1 MQIVCNETQLRH
13 YLKTAVEI
21 DEDKPVLVDKYIS
34 GKEVEVD
41 AICDGINVF
50 VPGIME
56 LVERTGIH
64 SGDSISVY
72 PPFSI
77 SDKVKGILLPSSD
90 IEPQLSVLEVDEI
103 KRKINE
109 TIKTESNT

>member
-1 MQIVCNETQLRH
+1 MLDKAEDCF
-13 YLKTAVEI
+13 K
-21 DEDKPVLVDKYIS
+21 DEEFVGYF
-34 GKEVEVD
+34 VEVVTD
-41 AICDGINVF
+41 VLIGSDVLGCEDMTLQDV
-50 VPGIME
+50 
-56 LVERTGIH
+56 
-64 SGDSISVY
+64 
-72 PPFSI
+72 

>member
-1 MQIVCNETQLRH
+1 MLDKAED
-13 YLKTAVEI
+13 YFK
-21 DEDKPVLVDKYIS
+21 DEEFVGYF
-34 GKEVEVD
+34 VEVVTD
-41 AICDGINVF
+41 VLIGSDV
-50 VPGIME
+50 
-56 LVERTGIH
+56 
-64 SGDSISVY
+64 SGCEDITLQDV
-72 PPFSI
+72 

>member
-1 MQIVCNETQLRH
+1 MLDKAED
-13 YLKTAVEI
+13 YFK
-21 DEDKPVLVDKYIS
+21 DEEFV
-34 GKEVEVD
+34 GHFVEVVTD
-41 AICDGINVF
+41 VLIGSDV
-50 VPGIME
+50 
-56 LVERTGIH
+56 
-64 SGDSISVY
+64 SGCEDMTLQDV
-72 PPFSI
+72 

>member
-1 MQIVCNETQLRH
+1 MLDKAKD
-13 YLKTAVEI
+13 YFK
-21 DEDKPVLVDKYIS
+21 DEEFVGYF
-34 GKEVEVD
+34 VEVVTD
-41 AICDGINVF
+41 VLIGSDVLGCEDMTLQDV
-50 VPGIME
+50 
-56 LVERTGIH
+56 
-64 SGDSISVY
+64 
-72 PPFSI
+72 

>member
-1 MQIVCNETQLRH
+1 ML
-13 YLKTAVEI
+13 
-21 DEDKPVLVDKYIS
+21 DEAEDYFKDEEFVGYF
-34 GKEVEVD
+34 VEVVTD
-41 AICDGINVF
+41 VLIGSDV
-50 VPGIME
+50 
-56 LVERTGIH
+56 
-64 SGDSISVY
+64 SGCEDMTLQDV
-72 PPFSI
+72 

>member
-1 MQIVCNETQLRH
+1 MLDKSED
-13 YLKTAVEI
+13 YFK
-21 DEDKPVLVDKYIS
+21 DEEFVGYF
-34 GKEVEVD
+34 VEVVTD
-41 AICDGINVF
+41 V
-50 VPGIME
+50 
-56 LVERTGIH
+56 L
-64 SGDSISVY
+64 SGSEVSGCEDMTLQDV
-72 PPFSI
+72 

>member
-1 MQIVCNETQLRH
+1 MLDKAED
-13 YLKTAVEI
+13 YFK
-21 DEDKPVLVDKYIS
+21 DEEFVGYF
-34 GKEVEVD
+34 VEVVTD
-41 AICDGINVF
+41 VLIGSDVLGCED
-50 VPGIME
+50 MT
-56 LVERTGIH
+56 LQ
-64 SGDSISVY
+64 DD
-72 PPFSI
+72 

>member
-1 MQIVCNETQLRH
+1 MLDKSED
-13 YLKTAVEI
+13 YFK
-21 DEDKPVLVDKYIS
+21 DEEFVGYF
-34 GKEVEVD
+34 VEVVTD
-41 AICDGINVF
+41 VLIGSDVSGCEEINLQDV
-50 VPGIME
+50 
-56 LVERTGIH
+56 
-64 SGDSISVY
+64 
-72 PPFSI
+72 

>member
-1 MQIVCNETQLRH
+1 MTLQDV
-13 YLKTAVEI
+13 
-21 DEDKPVLVDKYIS
+21 
-34 GKEVEVD
+34 
-41 AICDGINVF
+41 
-50 VPGIME
+50 
-56 LVERTGIH
+56 
-64 SGDSISVY
+64 
-72 PPFSI
+72 

>member
-1 MQIVCNETQLRH
+1 MLDKAED
-13 YLKTAVEI
+13 YFK
-21 DEDKPVLVDKYIS
+21 DEDFVGYF
-34 GKEVEVD
+34 VEVVTD
-41 AICDGINVF
+41 VLIGSDV
-50 VPGIME
+50 
-56 LVERTGIH
+56 
-64 SGDSISVY
+64 SGCEDMTLQDV
-72 PPFSI
+72 

>member
-1 MQIVCNETQLRH
+1 MLDKAED
-13 YLKTAVEI
+13 YFK
-21 DEDKPVLVDKYIS
+21 DEEFVGYFAEVVTDVLIGSDVS
-34 GKEVEVD
+34 GCEDMTLQDV
-41 AICDGINVF
+41 
-50 VPGIME
+50 
-56 LVERTGIH
+56 
-64 SGDSISVY
+64 
-72 PPFSI
+72 

>member
-1 MQIVCNETQLRH
+1 MLDKAED
-13 YLKTAVEI
+13 YFK
-21 DEDKPVLVDKYIS
+21 DEEFLDYF
-34 GKEVEVD
+34 VEVVTD
-41 AICDGINVF
+41 LLISSDV
-50 VPGIME
+50 
-56 LVERTGIH
+56 
-64 SGDSISVY
+64 SGCEDMTLQDV
-72 PPFSI
+72 

>member
-1 MQIVCNETQLRH
+1 VRMLDKAED
-13 YLKTAVEI
+13 YFK
-21 DEDKPVLVDKYIS
+21 DEEFVDYF
-34 GKEVEVD
+34 VEVVTD
-41 AICDGINVF
+41 VLIGSDV
-50 VPGIME
+50 
-56 LVERTGIH
+56 
-64 SGDSISVY
+64 SGCEDMTLQDV
-72 PPFSI
+72 

>member
-1 MQIVCNETQLRH
+1 MLDKADD
-13 YLKTAVEI
+13 YFK
-21 DEDKPVLVDKYIS
+21 DE
-34 GKEVEVD
+34 E
-41 AICDGINVF
+41 F
-50 VPGIME
+50 VGYFVE
-56 LVERTGIH
+56 LVTDVLIGSDV
-64 SGDSISVY
+64 SGCEDMTLQDV
-72 PPFSI
+72 

>member
-1 MQIVCNETQLRH
+1 MLDKSED
-13 YLKTAVEI
+13 YFK
-21 DEDKPVLVDKYIS
+21 DEEFVGYF
-34 GKEVEVD
+34 VEVVTD
-41 AICDGINVF
+41 VLIGSDV
-50 VPGIME
+50 
-56 LVERTGIH
+56 
-64 SGDSISVY
+64 SGCEDMTLQDV
-72 PPFSI
+72 

>member
-1 MQIVCNETQLRH
+1 MLIGSDVSGC
-13 YLKTAVEI
+13 
-21 DEDKPVLVDKYIS
+21 EDMTLQDV
-34 GKEVEVD
+34 
-41 AICDGINVF
+41 
-50 VPGIME
+50 
-56 LVERTGIH
+56 
-64 SGDSISVY
+64 
-72 PPFSI
+72 

>member
-1 MQIVCNETQLRH
+1 MLDKAED
-13 YLKTAVEI
+13 YFK
-21 DEDKPVLVDKYIS
+21 DEEFVGYF
-34 GKEVEVD
+34 VEVVTEVLIGSD
-41 AICDGINVF
+41 V
-50 VPGIME
+50 
-56 LVERTGIH
+56 
-64 SGDSISVY
+64 SGCEDMTLQDV
-72 PPFSI
+72 